1 MDDEKDKDE
10 LDELKGEVLLP
21 EADDDLLEGEEEDID
36 PLLHKHQKKGHDG
49 DEPEED
55 SLDKLIEEELDSDD
69 DSYDDKDEW

>member
-21 EADDDLLEGEEEDID
+21 EADDDLLGDEEEEID
-36 PLLHKHQKKGHDG
+36 PLLSHKHSKKGHD

-55 SLDKLIEEELDSDD
+55 SLDAMIEEELDDD
-69 DSYDDKDEW
+69 GDTYDDKDEW